1 MNTWHPRSQLPANTG
16 HRAQGSQSP
25 MTAVCGSKAAA
36 LEGHLAAARAPGQSG
51 ARALSTSA
59 RCPEARPLGGSPKLL
74 QTSGLPSACLSTLL
88 GAVDMLDQHRAPLI
102 WGVERLRESWT
113 GFFLALCFQEH
124 SSSLGGNG
132 CVPHSLYLVSSG
144 FTVCPVDSQPCWP
157 AWEGSQ
163 CG

>member
-1 MNTWHPRSQLPANTG
+1 MLSSIYKASHN
-16 HRAQGSQSP
+16 GSRP
-25 MTAVCGSKAAA
+25 VRLLVAVEQESFWAGNCGFC
-36 LEGHLAAARAPGQSG
+36 QWSG
-51 ARALSTSA
+51 LS
-59 RCPEARPLGGSPKLL
+59 
-74 QTSGLPSACLSTLL
+74 SGLPPACLSTLL